1 MIERTPQDEERQK
14 AQPAETGESAV
25 VKAEPKEEQPNNP
38 LHGITLEKIVT
49 RLVDELGWIE
59 MNRRIKINCFYSH
72 PSVKSSLKFLRQ
84 TEWARTQVENLYLE
98 VMYSKELKEKNAP
111 DKPGR

>member
-1 MIERTPQDEERQK
+1 M
-14 AQPAETGESAV
+14 
-25 VKAEPKEEQPNNP
+25 
-38 LHGITLEKIVT
+38 TLEKIVT
-49 RLVDELGWIE
+49 TLVDELGWIE

-98 VMYSKELKEKNAP
+98 VMYSKRMKEKNEQ
-111 DKPGR
+111 